1 MKTEYHP
8 IRILTLLLFVIF
20 VQGCTDPTESTNDQT
35 INTSGNPDDPDDPD
49 NTINIETA
57 ILIDASHDG
66 GVWWYPQANGFSS
79 AKDHQGKALADYL
92 RSKGFDVD
100 ELPRGTTV
108 TSDILIKYNKV
119 IRAGKF
125 GNYSESELKAYDEFL
140 DKKSSLILISEFL
153 RSGERDEL
161 AERIGIPFTGLAK
174 GEVKIFA
181 DHPITKNVIPFSYIT
196 GSVVLDV
203 SSNPMIEVLGC
214 LAEDTPVELSN
225 SKISNQVDPPD
236 GIAVMGILHHPKA
249 KIFFIG
255 DINGIEGM
263 PQPLISNLVHWA
275 FE

>member
-1 MKTEYHP
+1 MKTEYCP
-8 IRILTLLLFVIF
+8 IRILALLLFVIF
-20 VQGCTDPTESTNDQT
+20 VQGCSDPAESIYDQKTDPLNQ
-35 INTSGNPDDPDDPD
+35 D
-49 NTINIETA
+49 NSVNIETA

-66 GVWWYPQANGFSS
+66 GVWWFPQANVFSS
-79 AKDHQGKALADYL
+79 TKDHQGKALADYL

-108 TSDILIKYNKV
+108 TSDILIKYDKV
-119 IRAGKF
+119 IRSGKY
-125 GNYSESELKAYDEFL
+125 GNYSESELNAYDEFL

-153 RSGERDEL
+153 RNGARDEL
-161 AERIGIPFTGLAK
+161 AERIGIPFTGIAK

-181 DHPITKNVIPFSYIT
+181 DHPITKDVFPFYYNA

-214 LAEDTPVELSN
+214 LAEDTPVDLSN
-225 SKISNQVDPPD
+225 GKLSDQIEPPD

-255 DINGIEGM
+255 DINGIERM